1 MNIELEIERMNKTYE
16 DAIRKAGRLY
26 SESVLRLI
34 NDRNIQIERLRVI
47 ASRTREFEGIEE

>member
-47 ASRTREFEGIEE
+47 ASRTREFEGVEE

>member
-47 ASRTREFEGIEE
+47 ASRTREFEGIVE